1 MILAGQIGFVLVVLS
16 GLVTVAALGS
26 PFKYRDRGVGL
37 VLVAVVW
44 SMLLFDA
51 MLGMLLFQWLTG
63 SAAEWAFLIFL
74 YLRVPAQTALF
85 WIVVK
90 SRRRP

>member
-1 MILAGQIGFVLVVLS
+1 MLAGQIGFLLVVLS
-16 GLVTVAALGS
+16 GFITVAALGS
-26 PFKYRDRGVGL
+26 PTRYHDRSVGW
-37 VLVAVVW
+37 VLIGLVW

-51 MLGMLLFQWLTG
+51 MLGMLLFRWLTG
-63 SAAEWAFLIFL
+63 SAAAWAFLIFL